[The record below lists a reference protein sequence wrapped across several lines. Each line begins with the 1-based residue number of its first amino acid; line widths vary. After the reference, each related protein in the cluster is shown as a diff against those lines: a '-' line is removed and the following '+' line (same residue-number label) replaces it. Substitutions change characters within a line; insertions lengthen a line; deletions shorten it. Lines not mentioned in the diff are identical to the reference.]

1 MTDISIPGDIDTET
15 KKHFQRLLQNLLLED
30 NPAELAKRI
39 NHLLSENAEVLEI
52 YLAKAEGDLMTI
64 EEEDLSEDKRALLQV
79 LHSFDRP
86 VTATEVAESVESDF
100 PEFAEQHGSL
110 TYRSHVS
117 SKLSELVDE
126 NLLGKIRFGNT
137 VHYGA
142 PKEAVRSWM
151 KDHGNPQSP
160 AIDDIAEDTGLS
172 LPVVHSLIEEF

>member
-15 KKHFQRLLQNLLLED
+15 KKRFQRLLQNLLLED
-30 NPAELAKRI
+30 NPAELTKRI
-39 NHLLSENAEVLEI
+39 NHLLAENAEVLEI

-64 EEEDLSEDKRALLQV
+64 EEQDLSEDKQALLQV

-86 VTATEVAESVESDF
+86 VTATEVAKCVESDF

-117 SKLSELVDE
+117 SKLSELVDV

-160 AIDDIAEDTGLS
+160 PIDEIAEDTGLS